1 MLILHYGADVVKGW
15 GMEKRGVIRAH
26 LALIFCNMVWA
37 CDYPFYNLILG
48 RYISPLAM
56 VTASLIVAAA
66 LSWIPALWEKRER
79 IAQSDWGLIIVAA
92 LLMGV
97 VRKSMMMFGL
107 SRTSPIDGSIIA
119 TIVPLI
125 VLVVSLLARVDR
137 LTWGKAIGLILGC
150 TGAVAVVVTSDS
162 PSHEKSELWGNLMMI
177 CSGCV
182 TALYMVLF
190 RSVVSKYRVTT
201 VLRAIYTISAAV
213 VLPFGI
219 DSVIESD
226 YVAMDAKLWA
236 AAAFVLVV
244 PTYLPNLLLNYSL
257 RFLKPTMSSTYT
269 YIQPV
274 LAVALSVAMG
284 LDRLHLDT
292 VLFALLLF
300 VGVGLVIRSYSRQ

>member
-1 MLILHYGADVVKGW
+1 MAKREVIGAHV
-15 GMEKRGVIRAH
+15 
-26 LALIFCNMVWA
+26 ALIFCNMVWA
-37 CDYPFYNLILG
+37 CDYPFYHLLLG
-48 RYISPLAM
+48 KYISPMAM

-66 LSWIPALWEKRER
+66 LSWIPTLWEGRER
-79 IAQSDWGLIIVAA
+79 ISQNDWGLILIAA

-97 VRKSMMMFGL
+97 VRKVMMMFGM

-125 VLVVSLLARVDR
+125 VLVVSVLARIDR
-137 LTWGKAIGLILGC
+137 LTVRKVIGLVLGC
-150 TGAVAVVVTSDS
+150 AGAVAVVVTSDN

-182 TALYMVLF
+182 TAIYMVFF

-213 VLPFGI
+213 MLPLGM
-219 DSVIESD
+219 DSVIDSD
-226 YVAMDAKLWA
+226 FVDMDAKLWA
-236 AAAFVLVV
+236 AAAFVLIV

-257 RFLKPTMSSTYT
+257 RYLKPTMSSTYT

-284 LDRLHLDT
+284 LDRLHVDT
-292 VLFALLLF
+292 VLCALLLF
-300 VGVGLVIRSYSRQ
+300 VGVGMVIRSYSKE